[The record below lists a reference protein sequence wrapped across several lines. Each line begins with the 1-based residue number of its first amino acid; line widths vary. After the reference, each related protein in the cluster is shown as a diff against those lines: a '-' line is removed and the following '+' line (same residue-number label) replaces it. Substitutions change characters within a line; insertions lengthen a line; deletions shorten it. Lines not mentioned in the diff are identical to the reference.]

1 MEKIIGLFGC
11 LLLAGTVAATPEEDH
26 ADAIRVLGVTNIVV
40 KNPGYFFYGGEYIPP
55 PYVVTREGDFLKING
70 RYIRFFCKWPPP
82 KLRKWHVT
90 HKMPEV
96 PTSVNEKTSE
106 FDPAVQEYWD
116 DCFDYWLTTRDVED
130 KSLGAAVIV
139 AGMLKLPCVKDAFVD
154 DRGVARMVWTADQT
168 TNGCDFSAIAYNPS
182 CWNPPPMDPN
192 TFRIGG
198 DNEAVGLAEQISDGN
213 YLFWPLKNG
222 GPRLS
227 GTNLEPEFDKVLKNI
242 DKCATAEELSAACG
256 RPWRVELCADLLM
269 HRDSFDAG
277 LRKRINARVAEIEAE
292 KRAERERKEKKVAER
307 KRAAEEYAKRKA
319 AELEPTVK
327 WTPENARKGGV
338 RFYAFYKSLRYSG
351 EPYVPY
357 AFWPRSTQPGDK
369 WKYRLRENSV
379 QAFGGFF
386 GAHKP
391 TNAKIEEDI
400 AAGCKRVKGKL
411 RPETIQWSIACD
423 FPVAKDDPVA
433 YARIPMLVSANLNP
447 AYLLREWGGS
457 KAADK
462 IIPLGPKSGAEKS
475 LFGDAC
481 AVIVFNDGTAE
492 AIPAKELT
500 YARIYRRAF
509 KGPPL
514 FGYLT
519 VRGYVAPKGMKQV
532 RDL

>member
-1 MEKIIGLFGC
+1 MEKIIGLIGC
-11 LLLAGTVAATPEEDH
+11 LLLAGAVAATPEEDH

-40 KNPGYFFYGGEYIPP
+40 KNPGYFFYGGEYVPP
-55 PYVVTREGDFLKING
+55 PYTVTREGDFLKING

-96 PTSVNEKTSE
+96 PSSVNEKTSE
-106 FDPAVQEYWD
+106 FDPAVRKYID
-116 DCFDYWLTTRDVED
+116 DCFDYWLTNHAGDESRWAAAMISDV
-130 KSLGAAVIV
+130 
-139 AGMLKLPCVKDAFVD
+139 LKLPCVKDAYVD
-154 DRGVARMVWTADQT
+154 EYGGLTVIWTGGQGKICFDYSFMAT
-168 TNGCDFSAIAYNPS
+168 NPS
-182 CWNPPPMDPN
+182 WWDPQPIDPKA
-192 TFRIGG
+192 FSIGG
-198 DNEAVGLAEQISDGN
+198 DEEAADLAEEISNGR

-227 GTNLEPEFDKVLKNI
+227 GTNLEPEFDKVLKDI

-256 RPWRVELCADLLM
+256 RPWRIDLCADLL
-269 HRDSFDAG
+269 RYKDSFDAG
-277 LRKRINARVAEIEAE
+277 LRKRINVRVAEIEAE
-292 KRAERERKEKKVAER
+292 KRAEREREEREAAER

-327 WTPENARKGGV
+327 WTPENARKGGM
-338 RFYAFYKSLRYSG
+338 RFYAFYKDLHWSDD
-351 EPYVPY
+351 PPVPY
-357 AFWPRSTQPGDK
+357 EFWPRSTQPGDK
-369 WKYRLRENSV
+369 WKHRLRENSM

-411 RPETIQWSIACD
+411 RPETIQWCISCD

-447 AYLLREWGGS
+447 AYLLREWDGS
-457 KAADK
+457 KDADK
-462 IIPLGPKSGAEKS
+462 VIPLGPKSGAEKS
-475 LFGDAC
+475 LFGDTC

-492 AIPAKELT
+492 TIPAKELT

-514 FGYLT
+514 LGYLT
-519 VRGYVAPKGMKQV
+519 VRGYVEPKGMKQE

>member
-1 MEKIIGLFGC
+1 MEKIIGLIGC
-11 LLLAGTVAATPEEDH
+11 LLLAGAVAATPEEDH

-40 KNPGYFFYGGEYIPP
+40 KNPGYFFYGGEYVPP
-55 PYVVTREGDFLKING
+55 PYTVTREGDFLKING

-96 PTSVNEKTSE
+96 PSSVNEKTSE
-106 FDPAVQEYWD
+106 FDPAVRKYID
-116 DCFDYWLTTRDVED
+116 DCFDYWLTNHAGDESRWAAAMISDV
-130 KSLGAAVIV
+130 
-139 AGMLKLPCVKDAFVD
+139 LKLPCVKDAYVD
-154 DRGVARMVWTADQT
+154 EYGGLTVIWTGGQGKICFDYSFMAT
-168 TNGCDFSAIAYNPS
+168 NPS
-182 CWNPPPMDPN
+182 WWDSQPIDPKA
-192 TFRIGG
+192 FSIGG
-198 DNEAVGLAEQISDGN
+198 DEEAADLAEEISNGR

-256 RPWRVELCADLLM
+256 RPWRIDLCADLL
-269 HRDSFDAG
+269 RYKDSFDAG
-277 LRKRINARVAEIEAE
+277 LRKRINVRVAEIEAE
-292 KRAERERKEKKVAER
+292 KRAEREREEREAAER

-327 WTPENARKGGV
+327 WTPENARKGGM
-338 RFYAFYKSLRYSG
+338 RFYAFYKDLHWSDD
-351 EPYVPY
+351 PPVPY
-357 AFWPRSTQPGDK
+357 EFWPRSTQPGDK
-369 WKYRLRENSV
+369 WKHRLRENSM

-411 RPETIQWSIACD
+411 RPETIQWCISCD

-447 AYLLREWGGS
+447 AYLLREWDGE
-457 KAADK
+457 KDADK

-475 LFGDAC
+475 LFGDTC

-492 AIPAKELT
+492 TIPAKELT

-514 FGYLT
+514 LGYLT
-519 VRGYVAPKGMKQV
+519 VRGYVEPKGMKQE